1 MIRTAILLV
10 LTRKVFPCNPDLP
23 CFLIFNNLQL
33 NAPTRCRSASSTATR
48 STTTPRR
55 ESSFCSKY
63 ARSRFD
69 LLKYTTCHRLKLTV
83 HHLKFILLPFTLRR
97 SAICVWKFE
106 TFNILLIETYWFK
119 FILPTVSL
127 RRSATFWSTW
137 LESSWTRRPSSRLR
151 FYNSIFVC
159 AYPGC

>member
-23 CFLIFNNLQL
+23 CPPFCFLIFNNLQL
-33 NAPTRCRSASSTATR
+33 NGPTPCRSASSTATL

-63 ARSRFD
+63 ARSRFEI
-69 LLKYTTCHRLKLTV
+69 LKYTTCHRLKLSV
-83 HHLKFILLPFTLRR
+83 HDLKFIPL
-97 SAICVWKFE
+97 
-106 TFNILLIETYWFK
+106 TF
-119 FILPTVSL
+119 SL

-151 FYNSIFVC
+151 FYNSIFSRKSWQTFS
-159 AYPGC
+159 ALPLFQEILKKTFFTFLLF

>member
-33 NAPTRCRSASSTATR
+33 NAPTRCRSASSTATL

-83 HHLKFILLPFTLRR
+83 HDLKFFLLPFSSFKSFQNYSVKNSSFPPSLTLYFF
-97 SAICVWKFE
+97 I
-106 TFNILLIETYWFK
+106 
-119 FILPTVSL
+119 FILKYFLLFSNFK
-127 RRSATFWSTW
+127 SF
-137 LESSWTRRPSSRLR
+137 LR
-151 FYNSIFVC
+151 FFPLNIDFS
-159 AYPGC
+159 